1 MAFVYDPDNQFAVRV
16 NPDTVLWQ
24 RVAHPHWADTLRDL
38 VARHV
43 AETTSQ
49 HAARL
54 LNDWTRELPRFWQ
67 VVPKEFVRHL
77 SVPLEEA
84 EAKRA

>member
-1 MAFVYDPDNQFAVRV
+1 MAFVYDPENMFAKRV
-16 NPDTVLWQ
+16 NPDTLPWQ
-24 RVAHPHWADTLRDL
+24 RVAHPHWAEVLRDL

-54 LNDWTRELPRFWQ
+54 LNDWDRELPQFWQ

-77 SVPLEEA
+77 PVPLEA
-84 EAKRA
+84 PAAKRA

>member
-1 MAFVYDPDNQFAVRV
+1 V
-16 NPDTVLWQ
+16 NPDTLTWQ
-24 RVAHPHWADTLRDL
+24 RVAHPHWGEVLRDL

-49 HAARL
+49 HAACL
-54 LNDWTRELPRFWQ
+54 LNDWDRERQQFWQ

-77 SVPLEEA
+77 DVPLEA
-84 EAKRA
+84 PAAKRA